1 MEDYLMSTEQ
11 IELCVSWRDKEVFKN
26 HTPHSIH
33 ASFAKET
40 DNGLDKWGIP
50 PIGSQLSFDII
61 QKRIDPQSSS
71 RGFKRNMLV
80 LTLCAQIIRAVD
92 WVSISLCFLCD
103 REVSR

>member
-1 MEDYLMSTEQ
+1 MPVTDGEMHSRD
-11 IELCVSWRDKEVFKN
+11 LCSILNLGQEVRL
-26 HTPHSIH
+26 P
-33 ASFAKET
+33 
-40 DNGLDKWGIP
+40 
-50 PIGSQLSFDII
+50 LSAQSEC

-92 WVSISLCFLCD
+92 WVSISLCFLFD